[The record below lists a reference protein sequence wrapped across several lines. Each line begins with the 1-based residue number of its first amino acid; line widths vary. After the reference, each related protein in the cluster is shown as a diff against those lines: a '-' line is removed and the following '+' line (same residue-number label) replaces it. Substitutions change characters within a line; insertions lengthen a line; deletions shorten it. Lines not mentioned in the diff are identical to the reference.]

1 MRSPGQEN
9 SDDPEVVSPGA
20 LRAGAVLLGVGL
32 FDHKKQDVL
41 LCILLFIFERR
52 FEQFDNEFPR
62 TRAAAM
68 CDWLKR
74 IMGYAQ
80 SSHSDHL

>member
-32 FDHKKQDVL
+32 RL
-41 LCILLFIFERR
+41 SL
-52 FEQFDNEFPR
+52 
-62 TRAAAM
+62 
-68 CDWLKR
+68 
-74 IMGYAQ
+74 
-80 SSHSDHL
+80 